1 MSSVAP
7 PRPASHFASIAQQSH
22 AAALGMWIF
31 LATELMFF
39 GPLFFGYTYGRLH
52 YPEGYADASRHTD
65 VLLGTINTAVLL
77 TSSAFMAAAVAAR
90 RLGATLTA
98 RWLLCLTAALGI
110 VFLGIKGTEY
120 VHEWGEH
127 LAPALDFAFPG
138 PHATAVEHFFY
149 LYFAMTL
156 LHALHLTIGIV
167 LTIIFAIALQRD
179 ATGFASAERLEV
191 MGLYWH
197 FVDGVWIFLYPIL
210 YLVGR
215 SA

>member
-1 MSSVAP
+1 MSAVAP
-7 PRPASHFASIAQQSH
+7 PRPATHFASLAQQSH
-22 AAALGMWIF
+22 AATLGMWIF

-52 YPEGYADASRHTD
+52 YPQGYAEASRHTD

-90 RLGATLTA
+90 RIGSTVTA
-98 RWLLCLTAALGI
+98 RRLLYITAALGV

-127 LAPALDFAFPG
+127 LVPALHFAFSG
-138 PHATAVEHFFY
+138 PHAIAVEHFFY

-167 LTIIFAIALQRD
+167 LTLVFAIALRRD
-179 ATGFASAERLEV
+179 ALGFASAERLEV
-191 MGLYWH
+191 AGLYWH
-197 FVDGVWIFLYPIL
+197 FVDSVWIFLYPLL

>member
-1 MSSVAP
+1 MSSVAA
-7 PRPASHFASIAQQSH
+7 PRPASHFASYAQQSH
-22 AAALGMWIF
+22 AASLGMWVF

-90 RLGATLTA
+90 RLDAPRGAQ
-98 RWLLCLTAALGI
+98 WLLYVTAALGV

-120 VHEWGEH
+120 VHEWSEH
-127 LAPALDFAFPG
+127 LVPALHFAFSG
-138 PHATAVEHFFY
+138 QHGTAVEHFFY
-149 LYFAMTL
+149 MYFAMTL

-167 LTIIFAIALQRD
+167 LTLVFAVALQRN

-191 MGLYWH
+191 AGLYWH
-197 FVDGVWIFLYPIL
+197 FVDSVWIVLYPIL